1 MDWEWDSSDR
11 REDISVC
18 KSWMV
23 GLFVWLLLVLDVMR
37 VLVAV
42 VVVVVVAL
50 DEDAAWGRMGL
61 E

>member
-42 VVVVVVAL
+42 VVVVVVVAL
-50 DEDAAWGRMGL
+50 DEDAAWGRM
-61 E
+61 